1 MFKGNSDGD
10 TVHKNEFDI
19 PIIAQWIRINPT
31 RWRDRISLR
40 VELFGCDYGNCHVKF
55 LSNAFLK
62 RKHPLSVFDNLYFNG
77 TALVKLDLMRDPISA
92 ARETIRFRFKTT
104 SANGVV
110 LYSRGTQGDY
120 LALQLRDNRMLLNIN
135 LGSGI
140 VTSLSVGSLLDD
152 NIWHDVVISRNRR
165 DILFSVDRVVVK
177 GRIKGEF
184 TRLNLNRGVSNI

>member
-1 MFKGNSDGD
+1 MVVI
-10 TVHKNEFDI
+10 TV
-19 PIIAQWIRINPT
+19 IIIDLFP
-31 RWRDRISLR
+31 LR
-40 VELFGCDYGNCHVKF
+40 KVIIELRFVVD
-55 LSNAFLK
+55 A
-62 RKHPLSVFDNLYFNG
+62 DNLYFNG
-77 TALVKLDLMRDPISA
+77 TALLKLDLLRDPISA
-92 ARETIRFRFKTT
+92 SRESIRFRFKT
-104 SANGVV
+104 SAANGVV

-165 DILFSVDRVVVK
+165 DILFSVDRVVVQ

-184 TRLNLNRGVSNI
+184 TRLNLNRGVCFITCSILLLN